1 MNPNFTIGSTL
12 ALDVSEFIRGMKTS
26 EEFADRAL
34 SNISDAAR
42 RYLGAGGLLYSF
54 NKANQVAMQFGQVM
68 ADTSAITELSVEK
81 MATSLKRLDNV
92 LGEPAR
98 TGYTLYETISAG
110 IKGTEDELIKFVEVS
125 GKAAK
130 VIRSDVY
137 TTSNALTTMM
147 HAYGVAAADSQQ
159 FVDLLY
165 TTVKEGKAHGDELS
179 RTLGLVMNN
188 ASEAGVSMRDLMGSI
203 AALSRTM
210 TTSNA
215 MISLNQL
222 MNSFLGP
229 TAEAKRIAREFG
241 IELSVQAIQ
250 SKGFAAVMEDIH
262 NKVGGNA
269 EAIKSLFGNI
279 RAARGA
285 LALTGSQYENFIEI
299 LEQFDESA
307 GKGEQAFK
315 KQTETMQ
322 ASAERFRN
330 SVKKMAISIGDD
342 LEGLTKTV
350 YKTAEAVTTGFSDI
364 DGAIKGLFSSFGKD
378 INQAKPGS
386 FLDFLKNVD
395 ELTAKWSRFFIY
407 MQIGVSAAKSLRTAI
422 VLTMD
427 TMKKLEAER
436 KRIEDNKAAA
446 KLKEGADR
454 AREAATGAAADGAKT
469 ATSKTASASSKIAAD
484 MKMSTGEM
492 EHTLREMKFT
502 FNKITK
508 DLIKILRHADD
519 TSVQV
524 KSMENELKYTQK
536 EFSNLVKQIIKIN
549 RSLESLTQGA
559 AEPQRRIEECMASM
573 RRFRGAIETVKTRL
587 NTLAGILE
595 RMPEAQLNPAV
606 ANSQRVSKAATAIRN
621 NLARMAATLEKV
633 SVSLAPSDET
643 KKALPAIVMQ
653 IGASVRGMSSALNK
667 VAKSMQSSVDSLGR
681 SVMFASTVTTNV
693 KLLERR
699 LQQLNKALSSKSPAV
714 VATAPVTKTAPT
726 TKTTTSTA
734 KPKTVPEASATKV
747 TKSAETAVPSVD
759 PVAPVKAPVAPVQA
773 PAASRLS
780 EDELHKALYPAPPAV
795 VATAPVTKTAPT
807 TKTTTSTAK
816 PKTVP
821 EASATKVTKSA
832 ETAVPSVDPVAPVK
846 APVAQKTP
854 AFYSPWPRQQD
865 QDSAFSDLRERIK
878 GKTGIGGD
886 LGSGTII
893 DVNLSD
899 EAVKEGILEG
909 TKQAYPEKRDMAA
922 YFQKGMKDAA
932 EESKE
937 AATIG
942 WKGAISGFAKAGMA
956 VWGMVSAVQIGWSIG
971 KQISDKFKFEESR
984 LYMAIA
990 DLTVGKTAGST
1001 RKEQQST
1008 EDYNTRMMA
1017 TSAAKRIELLYKQ
1030 DRINAIKRDKMLE
1043 QVSRAYSA
1051 SGEEAKRILDNL
1063 NTSLDKLGNVIA
1075 NEIEQYGYSVVK
1087 LMKARDSAAE
1097 AYNKQAERLRDM
1109 EEGKEGGGYS
1119 KKQKTDI
1126 QSALSSMLDMAPDE
1140 EAVQKL
1146 NTMVQGKLGV
1156 AWHIEGTVRDALQS
1170 IGIGGGSDA
1179 PAKAA
1184 VQKAWRESLK
1194 KLMESK
1200 GPVSMDDIDASVSI
1214 RGILK
1219 GMTEE
1224 EAKGMDVPLFSDEM
1238 KKKLFEIL
1246 NPKSDLAHEARI
1258 LAELEQQMKEAET
1271 NLIVGQINRVADTY
1285 AEGLLKLVSPTSM
1298 EEINAAVKSGFSP
1311 TATSAI
1317 SYQLQQQEADMAQA
1331 SFSRYQEEMNKFME
1345 GDEFKSKSQ
1354 QEQERIKRSLNFS
1367 IRNRYN
1373 EILKAN
1379 EAAARAAAQ
1388 MISSLMEQAE
1398 KKIEETTREFRY
1410 KGQERWSASQFGIN
1424 VQAQTGR
1431 YRAFEGMAKELD
1443 TQKSELTSLTGKHVT
1458 INATKRIA
1466 ENLANRI
1473 RSEMAEF
1480 DYPEEQAMA
1489 MESHLKRLEQ
1499 IAKVASSGK
1508 LEDVRPLIQSTLAN
1522 LDSLSGDIKTG
1533 LAQAMESML
1542 GARFAEISGRSNIA
1556 GAWSQVAER
1565 RQQLGMITQDEMV
1578 RTQTKYLLQQMQEEI
1593 RTRRLLV
1600 QESGK
1605 QTLAYAE
1612 STEKILGFKSA
1623 IKEIQDSVIDRRREL
1638 QSGAMG
1644 AVQSMIGGKIDS
1656 TNLHH
1661 AMQIMGMVAGPAA
1674 LARLTA
1680 PPLDSVAPWS
1690 LNKAQGAQR
1699 ALSESLD
1706 SYIMSQRYEQA
1717 NVGKTVAQIYNFIR
1731 SNNAIVLR

>member
-125 GKAAK
+125 GKTAK
-130 VIRSDVY
+130 AIRSDIY

-229 TAEAKRIAREFG
+229 TAEAKRVAREFG
-241 IELSVQAIQ
+241 IELSIQAIQ

-285 LALTGSQYENFIEI
+285 LALTGSQYENFVEI

-681 SVMFASTVTTNV
+681 SVMFASTVTANV

-747 TKSAETAVPSVD
+747 TKSAETAVPSVV
-759 PVAPVKAPVAPVQA
+759 PVAPVKAPVAPVQAPVAPVQA

-780 EDELHKALYPAPPAV
+780 EDELHKALYPAPPVPYDFVRGYDMEEMARMH
-795 VATAPVTKTAPT
+795 AERQNQFKPYRLLQAPPPPIPM
-807 TKTTTSTAK
+807 SF
-816 PKTVP
+816 PK
-821 EASATKVTKSA
+821 SRG
-832 ETAVPSVDPVAPVK
+832 
-846 APVAQKTP
+846 AQKTP

-932 EESKE
+932 EESKK

-990 DLTVGKTAGST
+990 DLMVGKTAGST

-1017 TSAAKRIELLYKQ
+1017 TSAVKRIELLYKQ

-1043 QVSRAYSA
+1043 QVSRAYTA

-1638 QSGAMG
+1638 RSGAMG